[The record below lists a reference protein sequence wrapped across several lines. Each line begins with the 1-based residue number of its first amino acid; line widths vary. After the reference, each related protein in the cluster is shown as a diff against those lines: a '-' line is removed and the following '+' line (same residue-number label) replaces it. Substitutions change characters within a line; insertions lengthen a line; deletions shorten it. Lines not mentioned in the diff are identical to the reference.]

1 MSENNE
7 IKMIRKMGNS
17 QSLQQ
22 IILEK
27 LGTHVQKNKVGP
39 LFYTIQKNEIKMDSR
54 CKKDPKLRAS

>member
-39 LFYTIQKNEIKMDSR
+39 LFYTIQKN
-54 CKKDPKLRAS
+54 